1 MTKSAILSMLKA
13 NLEIINTLKDDYLG
27 QLIDVSIKEINRE
40 GIVFVTTQVPVQTNE
55 QTAPADPDP
64 TTDPTDPDPTDPAD
78 PDPVDPDPVDPEPE
92 TEDNYEID
100 DANLIVMYAAYL
112 YRNRVNDSEAGYK
125 TAISATGMPRMLRYA
140 LNNRLFS
147 QKMRTDS

>member
-40 GIVFVTTQVPVQTNE
+40 GIVFVTTQVPVQSET
-55 QTAPADPDP
+55 DPDA
-64 TTDPTDPDPTDPAD
+64 TDPDPSDPE
-78 PDPVDPDPVDPEPE
+78 PEPE
-92 TEDNYEID
+92 TEDDYEID

>member
-13 NLEIINTLKDDYLG
+13 NLEIINTLKDDYLE

-40 GIVFVTTQVPVQTNE
+40 GIVFVTTQVPVQSET
-55 QTAPADPDP
+55 DPDA
-64 TTDPTDPDPTDPAD
+64 TDPDPSDPE
-78 PDPVDPDPVDPEPE
+78 PEPE
-92 TEDNYEID
+92 TEDDYEID

-112 YRNRVNDSEAGYK
+112 FRNRVNDSEAGYK

>member
-1 MTKSAILSMLKA
+1 MTNRDIIKMLKA
-13 NLEIINTLKDDYLG
+13 NLEIINTLKDEYLG

-55 QTAPADPDP
+55 QT
-64 TTDPTDPDPTDPAD
+64 DPA
-78 PDPVDPDPVDPEPE
+78 DPDPVDPEPE
-92 TEDNYEID
+92 TEDDYEID

>member
-13 NLEIINTLKDDYLG
+13 NLEIINTLKDEYLG

-55 QTAPADPDP
+55 QT
-64 TTDPTDPDPTDPAD
+64 DPA
-78 PDPVDPDPVDPEPE
+78 DPDPVDPEPE
-92 TEDNYEID
+92 TEDDYEID
-100 DANLIVMYAAYL
+100 DANLIVIYAAYL

>member
-13 NLEIINTLKDDYLG
+13 NLESINTLKDEYLG

-40 GIVFVTTQVPVQTNE
+40 GIVFVTTQVPVQSE
-55 QTAPADPDP
+55 
-64 TTDPTDPDPTDPAD
+64 TDPDATDPDTSD
-78 PDPVDPDPVDPEPE
+78 PESEPE
-92 TEDNYEID
+92 TEDDYEID